1 MCRAIFARR
10 LPFATSASN
19 WVSRMRTSASSAA
32 TKKAFIS
39 TSTTTASSFRPSWMN
54 CVQFIS
60 QSSSSS
66 CSSSSSKKLCFEDQS
81 EDEKEKCSSQFHL
94 AEHEFQDVFQG
105 HDAGLAAVARQ
116 HDGQPLARALHPA
129 QCDLQPHVFLHEQ
142 CWRHVHGRG
151 MLQVKG

>member
-10 LPFATSASN
+10 FPFATSASN
-19 WVSRMRTSASSAA
+19 CVWRMRTSASSAA
-32 TKKAFIS
+32 TKQAFISTS

-116 HDGQPLARALHPA
+116 HDG
-129 QCDLQPHVFLHEQ
+129 
-142 CWRHVHGRG
+142 
-151 MLQVKG
+151 